1 MKLEG
6 EYIFDAPQNIVWEA
20 VQNPDVLG
28 SIVPGGQ
35 GVEEVG
41 ENQYKTKLKVKVGP
55 VQGKF
60 TGNIKLENIQPPNSY
75 DIIVDGKGAPGF
87 VKATGNLQLSPHG
100 DDKTTLVYS
109 GDAKIGGKIASVGQ
123 RLIDA
128 SVKSIVAQSLT
139 ELNEYVKAQ
148 AAKVN
153 AEKAAEEAVAA
164 TKAAEEA
171 TATAEKE
178 AATKAAEEATAAA
191 EKAAKEVEEYVPP
204 SQSEMAARVA
214 SDVASEFIS
223 AEYRPYL
230 IGAGV
235 LLVLI
240 ILYFFRRSS
249 HRHSDYPAKTMAS
262 TA

>member
-6 EYIFDAPQNIVWEA
+6 EYTFEAPQHIVWEA

-28 SIVPGGQ
+28 SIVPGGE
-35 GVEEVG
+35 GVEETG
-41 ENQYKTKLKVKVGP
+41 ENEYKTKLKVKVGP

-60 TGNIKLENIQPPNSY
+60 TGNIKLENIEAPNSY

-87 VKATGNLQLSPHG
+87 VKATGNLQLSESPEG
-100 DDKTTLVYS
+100 ADKTHLVYS

-128 SVKSIVAQSLT
+128 SAKSIVGQSLK

-148 AAKVN
+148 AAK
-153 AEKAAEEAVAA
+153 
-164 TKAAEEA
+164 
-171 TATAEKE
+171 E
-178 AATKAAEEATAAA
+178 AATKAAEEAAKAAEEAAAKAAA
-191 EKAAKEVEEYVPP
+191 EAEEEAAKAAEEAAKAAAEAAKAAEEVEEYVAP
-204 SQSEMAARVA
+204 SQAEMASRVA
-214 SDVASEFIS
+214 QDVAGEFIP
-223 AEYRPYL
+223 AAYRPYA

-240 ILYFFRRSS
+240 ILYFLFS
-249 HRHSDYPAKTMAS
+249 
-262 TA
+262 